1 MNLYRDLSKKIR
13 VWDSSVGQFEELA
26 AKQLHDVASL
36 PVVEGV
42 RAMPDSHWG
51 LGACVGSVIALKKAV
66 IPAAVGVDI
75 GCGMLACKTSLNSH
89 HLPKN
94 LKDLRSKIETHVPH
108 GKTLAKK
115 KSRDHGAWDSQKIP
129 DHVEKQKKK
138 IEGWFDR
145 YRLDY
150 G

>member
-89 HLPKN
+89 HLPEN
-94 LKDLRSKIETHVPH
+94 LKSLRAKIESHVPH

-115 KSRDHGAWDSQKIP
+115 KTGIMVPGILRKFLP
-129 DHVEKQKKK
+129 M
-138 IEGWFDR
+138 
-145 YRLDY
+145 
-150 G
+150 

>member
-51 LGACVGSVIALKKAV
+51 LE
-66 IPAAVGVDI
+66 PASG
-75 GCGMLACKTSLNSH
+75 
-89 HLPKN
+89 
-94 LKDLRSKIETHVPH
+94 
-108 GKTLAKK
+108 
-115 KSRDHGAWDSQKIP
+115 Q
-129 DHVEKQKKK
+129 
-138 IEGWFDR
+138 
-145 YRLDY
+145 
-150 G
+150 

>member
-26 AKQLHDVASL
+26 AKQFHDVASL

-89 HLPKN
+89 HLPENLQGLALKN
-94 LKDLRSKIETHVPH
+94 RNPCSPWKDTGKEKKQGSWCLGFSENSCRC
-108 GKTLAKK
+108 GKT
-115 KSRDHGAWDSQKIP
+115 
-129 DHVEKQKKK
+129 EK
-138 IEGWFDR
+138 ED
-145 YRLDY
+145 
-150 G
+150 

>member
-1 MNLYRDLSKKIR
+1 MKLYRDLSKKIR

-89 HLPKN
+89 HLPEN
-94 LKDLRSKIETHVPH
+94 LKALRAKIETHVPH

-115 KSRDHGAWDSQKIP
+115 KKQGSWCLGFSENP
-129 DHVEKQKKK
+129 YPCEKTKK
-138 IEGWFDR
+138 EN
-145 YRLDY
+145 
-150 G
+150 

>member
-1 MNLYRDLSKKIR
+1 MNLYRHLSKKIR

-26 AKQLHDVASL
+26 AKQLQDVASL

-75 GCGMLACKTSLNSH
+75 GCGMLACK
-89 HLPKN
+89 
-94 LKDLRSKIETHVPH
+94 
-108 GKTLAKK
+108 
-115 KSRDHGAWDSQKIP
+115 RDHSQK
-129 DHVEKQKKK
+129 HT
-138 IEGWFDR
+138 
-145 YRLDY
+145 
-150 G
+150 

>member
-1 MNLYRDLSKKIR
+1 MNLFRDLSKKIR

-36 PVVEGV
+36 PVVEGI

-66 IPAAVGVDI
+66 ILAAVGVDI
-75 GCGMLACKTSLNSH
+75 GCRMLACKTSLNSH
-89 HLPKN
+89 NLPEN
-94 LKDLRSKIETHVPH
+94 LEALRSKIETHVPY

-115 KSRDHGAWDSQKIP
+115 KARIKVPGIL
-129 DHVEKQKKK
+129 
-138 IEGWFDR
+138 R
-145 YRLDY
+145 
-150 G
+150 

>member
-89 HLPKN
+89 HLPEN
-94 LKDLRSKIETHVPH
+94 LKDLRAKIETHVPH

-115 KSRDHGAWDSQKIP
+115 KSRDHGCLLYTSPSPRDMRRSRMPSSA
-129 DHVEKQKKK
+129 
-138 IEGWFDR
+138 
-145 YRLDY
+145 
-150 G
+150 